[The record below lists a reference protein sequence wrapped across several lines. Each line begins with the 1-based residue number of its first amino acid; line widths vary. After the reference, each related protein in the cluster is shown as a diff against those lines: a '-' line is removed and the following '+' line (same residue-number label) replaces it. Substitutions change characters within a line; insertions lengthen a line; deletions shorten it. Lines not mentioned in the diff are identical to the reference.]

1 MNFLIVGCG
10 KVGSKLSSSLSRD
23 GHDVAVVS
31 NHGEDFRQLD
41 SDFKGLTIEGVEVD
55 QDVLQRAGISACDC
69 LAAVSS
75 DDNINIMVAQLAK
88 RIFKVPKV
96 ITRILDP
103 EREEVFSHFGLQTVC
118 PTRLIVDA
126 VSTAALESE
135 LVQKNVHFGN
145 STLTFATLPIEPDMV
160 GMTLAEVGTMMAEE
174 QKQFIGALHLSG
186 DVTMLAESPSRTII
200 SSDRLIVSHRID

>member
-10 KVGSKLSSSLSRD
+10 KVGSKLSSSLSRA

-31 NHGEDFRQLD
+31 SHSEDFRQLD

-55 QDVLQRAGISACDC
+55 QDVLMRAGISGCDC

-75 DDNINIMVAQLAK
+75 DDNINIMVAQLAQ

-96 ITRILDP
+96 ITRIIDP

-118 PTRLIVDA
+118 PTRLIVHA
-126 VSTAALESE
+126 VTTAALESE

-145 STLTFATLPIEPDMV
+145 STLTFATLSIEPYMV
-160 GMTLAEVGTMMAEE
+160 GMKLSEIGAMLAQEK
-174 QKQFIGALHLSG
+174 KQFIGALHLSG